1 MTSSKAIAILGRVL
15 LSAIFLVSGLGK
27 LAHWKET
34 EASIAGRGLPAASLL
49 LVGAVVFEIV
59 GGRAVISGF
68 KVRAGSV
75 ILLVFLVLA
84 TLFFHNFWTY
94 PEAVRQAQIVQFL
107 KNLAIAG
114 GLLTLFAT
122 SAEGLPRLT

>member
-1 MTSSKAIAILGRVL
+1 MTSSKAIAILGRVF
-15 LSAIFLVSGLGK
+15 LSAIFLVSGFGK

-34 EASIAGRGLPAASLL
+34 ESHIADRGLPAASLL
-49 LVGAVVFEIV
+49 LVGAVVFEIT
-59 GGRAVISGF
+59 GGLAVLSGF
-68 KVRAGSV
+68 KVRAGTL
-75 ILLVFLVLA
+75 ILLVFLTLA

-94 PEAVRQAQIVQFL
+94 PEAARQAQIIQFM

-122 SAEGLPRLT
+122 SAERPRT